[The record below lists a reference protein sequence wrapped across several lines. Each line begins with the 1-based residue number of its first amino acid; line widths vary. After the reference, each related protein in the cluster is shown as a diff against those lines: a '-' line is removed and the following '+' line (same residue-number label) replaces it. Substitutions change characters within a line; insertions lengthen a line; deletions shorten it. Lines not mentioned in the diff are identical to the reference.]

1 MLWKGFSTASYKA
14 DHWRKPIQQCM
25 ATSSAAAHHSIF
37 WHPSSTPTMRQSR
50 SLNQPFPELAL
61 WSVPVLLAYC
71 SIPVTPLEP
80 RFPNYAA
87 EPLMWDAAF
96 RQQLLD
102 GLVELGYAV
111 ESAFNDTPQDIEGVW
126 LGGRF
131 AVVQSRPQVRRSAAC
146 SCCYVC
152 KVP

>member
-1 MLWKGFSTASYKA
+1 LFESSNSVAVGNIIQGRPLDKA
-14 DHWRKPIQQCM
+14 EIKDAWPPELLPPPPKFFFLQY
-25 ATSSAAAHHSIF
+25 AAEPSI
-37 WHPSSTPTMRQSR
+37 QSR
-50 SLNQPFPELAL
+50 PPSFCSVFAL
-61 WSVPVLLAYC
+61 LLHTYC

-131 AVVQSRPQVRRSAAC
+131 AVVQSRPQVRRTAAC
-146 SCCYVC
+146 SCVAAYDVA
-152 KVP
+152 